1 MAPRGPRAD
10 AARNTP
16 DRALVKQLAAG
27 SESACREL
35 LARYRSIVYA
45 TAYAALVEPEEAEAI
60 LTRTFEHARRT
71 ALRFLGTHCSVS
83 GWLTHLARLNV
94 TAKTPSL

>member
-1 MAPRGPRAD
+1 MEPRAPRAS
-10 AARNTP
+10 AARNTT

-35 LARYRSIVYA
+35 LARYRGIVYA

-60 LTRTFEHARRT
+60 LTRTFEQARRT
-71 ALRFLGTHCSVS
+71 ALRFLGTRCSVS

-94 TAKTPSL
+94 AARIPSL